1 LFTREKGEAEMPFSD
16 INANPPFPSSSYFMM
31 NYLLRIDHEVEFAQ
45 PETELS
51 ASERSFSQH
60 RSVIIPVLLSAFRVR
75 LMAEAR
81 IFFPLFSPGNTQNYD
96 KIICLDRIIITRA
109 NHLNLNKSLMASVHK
124 KKP

>member
-1 LFTREKGEAEMPFSD
+1 MPFSD

-60 RSVIIPVLLSAFRVR
+60 RGVIIPVLLSAFRVR
-75 LMAEAR
+75 LMAEAK
-81 IFFPLFSPGNTQNYD
+81 IFFLSFPPETHRTMIRSFVLIESSLLG
-96 KIICLDRIIITRA
+96 RIT
-109 NHLNLNKSLMASVHK
+109 
-124 KKP
+124 